1 MGSRFHVL
9 KRRHRTENDELGTV
23 NRNLAH
29 EHGTRNVEHGTAL
42 VDLYGAQLP
51 PWTLG
56 LVEIEGHHFA
66 GAGVGGQAAEVVD

>member
-9 KRRHRTENDELGTV
+9 KRRPRTENDELGTV

-42 VDLYGAQLP
+42 VDLHRAQLTSRP
-51 PWTLG
+51 LG